1 MKKKFFKGT
10 NDNMFKAIFTPK
22 KNRELLKEFLKRS
35 LKEVTSIN
43 LDDLII
49 LSSEIAKTNVHMKGK
64 TVDILAETKNEILN
78 IELNNGYYP
87 ALHKRNASYIFSKY
101 SEEIK
106 VSETYNKMKMFIQ
119 INFTKGLSKDYPSLE
134 IYTLK
139 GEKSN
144 KKYIDNLIILEF
156 NIDKIKNEC
165 YNGNKEF
172 NFVAALDLEGA
183 ELDKICEGDKYMEL
197 FEKEVKRLNENQKFT
212 EFMSAEEEEE
222 KLKKTLIED
231 AKNEGI
237 QEGKELGIQEGETK
251 KQIEIAKNMLE
262 NKMVP
267 EMISKITGLSIA
279 EIEALK

>member
-1 MKKKFFKGT
+1 M
-10 NDNMFKAIFTPK
+10 
-22 KNRELLKEFLKRS
+22 L
-35 LKEVTSIN
+35 
-43 LDDLII
+43 
-49 LSSEIAKTNVHMKGK
+49 
-64 TVDILAETKNEILN
+64 
-78 IELNNGYYP
+78 
-87 ALHKRNASYIFSKY
+87 
-101 SEEIK
+101 
-106 VSETYNKMKMFIQ
+106 
-119 INFTKGLSKDYPSLE
+119 
-134 IYTLK
+134 
-139 GEKSN
+139 SN